1 MKVNNIEDFNKSIS
15 NNPGI
20 PIEVL
25 IDIKSRIGDWTTS
38 GGSLDDP
45 YIKQQFRYIENV
57 IKIYGK

>member
-1 MKVNNIEDFNKSIS
+1 MKINTIEEFNEAII

-20 PIEVL
+20 PLEVL
-25 IDIKSRIGDWTTS
+25 IDVKTRIGDWAS
-38 GGSLDDP
+38 GGGNLDAP